1 MAEEY
6 KEMYEFGD
14 YRIIIIWSEVV
25 GEMYVV
31 WYLFIYGVIGVWLVE
46 IQISRFGFLFLFI
59 YNFFFIS
66 RFVFLNLGL
75 CS

>member
-25 GEMYVV
+25 GEMYVSGV
-31 WYLFIYGVIGVWLVE
+31 VFIYGVTGGLVG
-46 IQISRFGFLFLFI
+46 RDPNLRVFCFLF
-59 YNFFFIS
+59 FFLMCWKEI
-66 RFVFLNLGL
+66 
-75 CS
+75 

>member
-46 IQISRFGFLFLFI
+46 IRISRFGFLFLFI
-59 YNFFFIS
+59 YNFFF
-66 RFVFLNLGL
+66 FLFLGL

>member
-31 WYLFIYGVIGVWLVE
+31 WYFFIYGVIGVWLVE
-46 IQISRFGFLFLFI
+46 IRISRFGFLFLFI

-66 RFVFLNLGL
+66 GFVFLNLGL